1 MFRSLR
7 WRIQAWHTLILLL
20 VIVGLEGMLYTE
32 ARKARFDEIDAE
44 LLAAA
49 RVLEGVL
56 RTTQPPLRSP
66 RDLAVGPPVDDRP
79 NSPANRPPHPP
90 RRGPPSPGA
99 PPEEPGFFD
108 GPPPGP
114 PRRPLHDQGPPGHR
128 LMPMRPP
135 PAEPKAFSLPNSLV
149 DHYVEAGEPPYF
161 VIRSPEGEVIRANP
175 PEVAD
180 QVPPDPEVGRR
191 FESHSRNRGM
201 LREVTLL
208 GPGRTTIVVGR
219 PIHHELAGLRRMAWL
234 LGLTGLGV
242 FSAGL
247 VGGWWLSSR
256 AVRPIVA
263 MSRDGLGDQRQ
274 QPVAAG

>member
-114 PRRPLHDQGPPGHR
+114 PRHRSTTRGPP
-128 LMPMRPP
+128 
-135 PAEPKAFSLPNSLV
+135 AT
-149 DHYVEAGEPPYF
+149 D
-161 VIRSPEGEVIRANP
+161 
-175 PEVAD
+175 
-180 QVPPDPEVGRR
+180 
-191 FESHSRNRGM
+191 
-201 LREVTLL
+201 
-208 GPGRTTIVVGR
+208 
-219 PIHHELAGLRRMAWL
+219 
-234 LGLTGLGV
+234 
-242 FSAGL
+242 
-247 VGGWWLSSR
+247 
-256 AVRPIVA
+256 
-263 MSRDGLGDQRQ
+263 
-274 QPVAAG
+274 